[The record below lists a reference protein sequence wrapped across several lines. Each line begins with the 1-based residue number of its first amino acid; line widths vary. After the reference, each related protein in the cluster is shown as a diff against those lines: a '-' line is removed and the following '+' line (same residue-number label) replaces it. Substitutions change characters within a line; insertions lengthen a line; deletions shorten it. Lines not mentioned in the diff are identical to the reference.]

1 MNASTIINVNNL
13 TSSASRLE
21 TEACNLIM
29 EACTQQDEQAVGM
42 QAESELL
49 PVLTSKTH
57 DKTSIA
63 VLAQMVNLAAE
74 GKLSKLT
81 RAFDTVSG
89 ALPET
94 SEDWTKRTR
103 QVIADVKHL
112 LAVKARWTFALKA
125 A

>member
-1 MNASTIINVNNL
+1 MSTIINTQNL

-29 EACTQQDEQAVGM
+29 EACTQQDESAVGM

-49 PVLTSKTH
+49 PVVGNASY
-57 DKTSIA
+57 DRASVA
-63 VLAQMVNLAAE
+63 VLAQMVNLATE
-74 GKLSKLT
+74 KKLSKLV

-112 LAVKARWTFALKA
+112 MAVKARWSFALKA

>member
-1 MNASTIINVNNL
+1 MSTIINTQNL

-29 EACTQQDEQAVGM
+29 EACTQQDESAVGM

-49 PVLTSKTH
+49 PVVGNASY
-57 DKTSIA
+57 DRASVA
-63 VLAQMVNLAAE
+63 VLAQMVNLASE
-74 GKLSKLT
+74 NKLSKLV

-112 LAVKARWTFALKA
+112 MAIKARWTFALKA